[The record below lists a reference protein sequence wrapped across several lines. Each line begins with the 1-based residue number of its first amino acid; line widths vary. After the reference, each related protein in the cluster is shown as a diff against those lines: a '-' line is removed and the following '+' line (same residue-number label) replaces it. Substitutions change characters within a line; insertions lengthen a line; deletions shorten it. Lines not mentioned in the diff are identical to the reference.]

1 MGSIQCHSYITV
13 EIIKQ
18 SKQTPLMY
26 KTHIVKKRKPLLD
39 LLSEHIYHM
48 GENVIVVSNDTDAL
62 FYCLIAAMKRKKINK
77 KFKNEFWLELHYT
90 SKTTGLSRSK
100 KNLVSEFWDINN
112 LIYRIENHL
121 PDVEIAVLSL
131 VILYL
136 SGGSDLT
143 KKWYS

>member
-1 MGSIQCHSYITV
+1 
-13 EIIKQ
+13 
-18 SKQTPLMY
+18 
-26 KTHIVKKRKPLLD
+26 
-39 LLSEHIYHM
+39 M